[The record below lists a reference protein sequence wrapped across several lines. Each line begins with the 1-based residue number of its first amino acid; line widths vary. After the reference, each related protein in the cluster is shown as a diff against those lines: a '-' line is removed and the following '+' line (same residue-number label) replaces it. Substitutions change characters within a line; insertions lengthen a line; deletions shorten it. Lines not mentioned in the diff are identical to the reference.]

1 MDGDCGVICHLQCEI
16 TSVSVTGLGCGG
28 GSGGEL
34 FLRCHVPA
42 GGGRAIQIDSRG
54 AEQPDGSG
62 ETTTGARAVS
72 WRDVASLSCDGSPA
86 CVRELVDRGTVV
98 FEVRRRRGGRRRAVM
113 LGKVLGS
120 ELVGRAEVPW
130 KDAAAVAVERRVE
143 LAAPRSRPGLGEE
156 APAVLSARMS
166 VRVSETPVP
175 AGRRR
180 AGSSAHAHRRQSGC
194 EWSVGDEDVFAAVA
208 CAADDAFE

>member
-1 MDGDCGVICHLQCEI
+1 LQRRRRD
-16 TSVSVTGLGCGG
+16 
-28 GSGGEL
+28 EL

-54 AEQPDGSG
+54 AEQPDGSTAG
-62 ETTTGARAVS
+62 GAGAVS

-86 CVRELVDRGTVV
+86 YVRELVDRGTVV
-98 FEVRRRRGGRRRAVM
+98 FEVRRRRGGRRRRAVL

-130 KDAAAVAVERRVE
+130 RDAGGGNGDVAVAVERRVD
-143 LAAPRSRPGLGEE
+143 LTASSSRGTQGEE
-156 APAVLSARMS
+156 APAAVLSARMS

-175 AGRRR
+175 ARRRR
-180 AGSSAHAHRRQSGC
+180 AGSSAHAQSGC
-194 EWSVGDEDVFAAVA
+194 DWSVGDEDVFAAVA